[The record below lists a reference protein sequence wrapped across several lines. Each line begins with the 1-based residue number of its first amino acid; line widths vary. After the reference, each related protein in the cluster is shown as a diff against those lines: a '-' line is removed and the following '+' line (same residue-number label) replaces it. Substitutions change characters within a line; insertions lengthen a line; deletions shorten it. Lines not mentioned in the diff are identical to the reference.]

1 MYVLSCTQSLVS
13 PYTDSNVKAASLIL
27 IKYRFWGEIKE
38 LRVLKDIVPRW
49 RQLASRLGFGDG
61 EIQNFNMSS
70 FYQTEDATGAM
81 LKEWMRRDVHCSW
94 RKLIQKMREVELN
107 VPAENLVRALR
118 NILRF

>member
-1 MYVLSCTQSLVS
+1 MHSITCLSV
-13 PYTDSNVKAASLIL
+13 YTDTKVDAASLIL
-27 IKYRFWGEIKE
+27 IKYRLWGEIKE

-70 FYQTEDATGAM
+70 FYQAEDATDAM
-81 LKEWMRRDVHCSW
+81 LKEWMRRDVHFTW